1 MLTAVILV
9 LLGLALVA
17 VIVFRARSGGAAL
30 AKSEESPVLEAW
42 VRHALAQELA
52 VSVGKGDPDE
62 KVLILRTLEAEP
74 EPRIVSAIEEKV
86 RSVELEFTRYAHES
100 GCDVVLHV
108 RYEDKSKT
116 SLFKRLELA
125 DVPEGVR
132 RDFETKATT
141 RAFRAWDFPWA
152 RTGL

>member
-9 LLGLALVA
+9 LLGLALAA
-17 VIVFRARSGGAAL
+17 VLVFRARGAGDARR
-30 AKSEESPVLEAW
+30 KGEESPVLEAW

-52 VSVGKGDPDE
+52 VTVGKNDPDE
-62 KVLILRTLEAEP
+62 KALILRTLEADP
-74 EPRIVSAIEEKV
+74 EPRLVSAIEEKV
-86 RSVELEFTRYAHES
+86 HSVELEFTRYAHES

-108 RYEDKSKT
+108 RYEDKSKA
-116 SLFKRLELA
+116 SVFKRLDLA

-141 RAFRAWDFPWA
+141 RAFRAWDFPWS
-152 RTGL
+152 RVG